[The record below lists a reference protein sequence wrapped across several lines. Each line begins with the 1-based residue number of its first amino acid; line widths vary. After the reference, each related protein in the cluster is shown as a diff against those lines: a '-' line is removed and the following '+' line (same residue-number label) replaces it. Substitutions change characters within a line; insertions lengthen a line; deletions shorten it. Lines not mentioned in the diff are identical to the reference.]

1 MFAGRISRGICG
13 RQCDLSGGYTLR
25 SSGRCGLV
33 FKLDGVGMGA
43 LNAELRRFEVSTDGH
58 WCQFRVNRSPQL
70 GSGIGGGFI

>member
-1 MFAGRISRGICG
+1 M
-13 RQCDLSGGYTLR
+13 CDLRGGYTLR

-58 WCQFRVNRSPQL
+58 WCQFSINRSPQFGVWYKGRL
-70 GSGIGGGFI
+70 YLVQIALL